1 MKLFQNGLHR
11 LVEKHFP
18 NEDTEIMEYG
28 LYVLIGKM
36 IFTAVIVL
44 IGVLLGELVS
54 ILLFTLFYTP
64 LRSFAGG
71 IHAKTQFRCFIFS
84 LVMLFL
90 IALVNK
96 YIFIPNYISYIA
108 LIFSFITVMLLSPV
122 ETPNKPLDKM
132 EKKVYGRKVKII
144 ALIEISVGA
153 VCEVLS
159 YDVVLNNVLFAFF
172 VMSFLL
178 VLGELENK
186 LFTRRIDIEN

>member
-1 MKLFQNGLHR
+1 M
-11 LVEKHFP
+11 
-18 NEDTEIMEYG
+18 
-28 LYVLIGKM
+28 
-36 IFTAVIVL
+36 
-44 IGVLLGELVS
+44 LVS

-84 LVMLFL
+84 LIMLFL
-90 IALVNK
+90 IALINK

-132 EKKVYGRKVKII
+132 EKKVYGKKVKII
-144 ALIEISVGA
+144 ALIETFIGV

-178 VLGELENK
+178 VWGELENK

>member
-28 LYVLIGKM
+28 LYVLIGKI
-36 IFTAVIVL
+36 IFTVVIVL
-44 IGVLLGELVS
+44 IGVFLGELVS

-84 LVMLFL
+84 LIMLFL

-108 LIFSFITVMLLSPV
+108 LIFSFITVVLLSPV

-132 EKKVYGRKVKII
+132 EKKVYGIKVKII
-144 ALIEISVGA
+144 ALIEIFVGV

-178 VLGELENK
+178 VWGELKNK

>member
-11 LVEKHFP
+11 LVEKYFP

-28 LYVLIGKM
+28 LYVLIGKI
-36 IFTAVIVL
+36 IFTVVIVL
-44 IGVLLGELVS
+44 IGMFLGELVS

-84 LVMLFL
+84 LIMLFL

-132 EKKVYGRKVKII
+132 EKKVYGRKVKTI
-144 ALIEISVGA
+144 ALIETFIGV

-178 VLGELENK
+178 VWGELENK